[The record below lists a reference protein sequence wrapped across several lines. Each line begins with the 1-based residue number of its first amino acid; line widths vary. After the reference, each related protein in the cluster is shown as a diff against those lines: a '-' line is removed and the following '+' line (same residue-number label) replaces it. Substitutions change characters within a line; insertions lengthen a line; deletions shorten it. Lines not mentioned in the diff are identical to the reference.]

1 MAVTDAED
9 KTELLS
15 FGEDDDIVDSSSD
28 EDDDDGETYK
38 FYFI

>member
-1 MAVTDAED
+1 MTDAED

-15 FGEDDDIVDSSSD
+15 FNEDDDIVDSSSG
-28 EDDDDGETYK
+28 EEDDDGETYK